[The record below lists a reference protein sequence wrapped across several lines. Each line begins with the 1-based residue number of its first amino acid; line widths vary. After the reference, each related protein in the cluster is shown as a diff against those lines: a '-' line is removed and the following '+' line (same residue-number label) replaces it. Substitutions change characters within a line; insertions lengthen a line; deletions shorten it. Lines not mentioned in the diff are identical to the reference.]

1 MLISVRSVECG
12 VRSRPTDV
20 GARVLN
26 LSFRTPHS
34 ALRICLLLAACTP
47 ITTRPDFRPDP
58 RALTV
63 VLDARPERVTTVL
76 DSLVAA
82 ESLEVAR
89 ANVRDGY
96 VETAWY
102 DTQAHRTRHHER
114 EITNLD
120 PTVKIRFWADPW
132 VPGQTRL
139 TTEPVYRPR
148 YDPSRAERDLE
159 VIASKED
166 EGYKIAQQLVD
177 KLKQKF
183 GVPKAAQEEGRPTPP
198 PSPSP
203 TPP

>member
-34 ALRICLLLAACTP
+34 ALRTCLLLAACTP
-47 ITTRPDFRPDP
+47 STTRPD
-58 RALTV
+58 
-63 VLDARPERVTTVL
+63 
-76 DSLVAA
+76 
-82 ESLEVAR
+82 
-89 ANVRDGY
+89 
-96 VETAWY
+96 
-102 DTQAHRTRHHER
+102 
-114 EITNLD
+114 
-120 PTVKIRFWADPW
+120 FWADPW

-159 VIASKED
+159 VMASKEHA
-166 EGYKIAQQLVD
+166 GYKIAQRLVD

>member
-1 MLISVRSVECG
+1 VPR
-12 VRSRPTDV
+12 
-20 GARVLN
+20 
-26 LSFRTPHS
+26 S
-34 ALRICLLLAACTP
+34 ALRVCLLVAACTP
-47 ITTRPDFRPDP
+47 VTTRPDFKPDP
-58 RALTV
+58 RALVV
-63 VLDARPERVTTVL
+63 VLNARPERVAVAL
-76 DSLVAA
+76 DSLVPA

-89 ANVRDGY
+89 SNVRDGY

-102 DTQAHRTRHHER
+102 DTEARRTRHHER
-114 EITNLD
+114 EITNLA

-148 YDPSRAERDLE
+148 YDPSRPERDLE
-159 VIASKED
+159 VIASKEH
-166 EGYKIAQQLVD
+166 EGYKIGQRLVD

>member
-1 MLISVRSVECG
+1 MSKL
-12 VRSRPTDV
+12 
-20 GARVLN
+20 ARD
-26 LSFRTPHS
+26 LSLLLRIPHS
-34 ALRICLLLAACTP
+34 AFRILFLVAACTP

-63 VLDARPERVTTVL
+63 VLNARPERVTAVL

-82 ESLEVAR
+82 ESLEVAH

-96 VETAWY
+96 VEAAWY
-102 DTQAHRTRHHER
+102 DTQAHRIRHHER
-114 EITNLD
+114 EITNLAT
-120 PTVKIRFWADPW
+120 TVKIRFWADPW

-139 TTEPVYRPR
+139 TTEPMYRPR
-148 YDPSRAERDLE
+148 YDPSRPERDLE
-159 VIASKED
+159 VMASKEH
-166 EGYKIAQQLVD
+166 EGYKIAQRLVD